1 MSLCVCVCVYNS
13 LRRAAKCV
21 CVCVC
26 VCVRVRVHVYAAQ
39 PPFFTLSHQGS
50 HPICRSPSTAAHDAA
65 THKLRPASDGGAG
78 RCARLGIQPGDVVL
92 QVNGT
97 DIGACAAASGASH
110 FSTACQ
116 LLREAPFP
124 LQVTFM
130 RLASVRPPPETDA
143 PPPPPPAALGSGA
156 VGAPPSA
163 EFELGGEET
172 KHAGGG
178 AAIRSSSLIG
188 ARLSEY
194 FKLSAG
200 GGDGGG
206 DSVEAADEDG
216 DDALLPFDETI
227 DENALLP
234 DPANKAEFASY
245 CEMITAQECLAVMAR
260 HVELEEAV
268 AFLAKARPPSSSS
281 SSSFNE

>member
-1 MSLCVCVCVYNS
+1 M
-13 LRRAAKCV
+13 
-21 CVCVC
+21 
-26 VCVRVRVHVYAAQ
+26 
-39 PPFFTLSHQGS
+39 
-50 HPICRSPSTAAHDAA
+50 
-65 THKLRPASDGGAG
+65 
-78 RCARLGIQPGDVVL
+78 QPGDVVL

-130 RLASVRPPPETDA
+130 RLASVRPPPETA
-143 PPPPPPAALGSGA
+143 PPPPPPAALDSGA

-163 EFELGGEET
+163 EFELGGEGT

-178 AAIRSSSLIG
+178 AATQSSSSVG

-194 FKLSAG
+194 FKPSAG

-206 DSVEAADEDG
+206 DSVEAAHEDG

-245 CEMITAQECLAVMAR
+245 CEMITAQECLAVVAR
-260 HVELEEAV
+260 HAELEEAV
-268 AFLAKARPPSSSS
+268 DYLSKASRADRLRI
-281 SSSFNE
+281 